1 MSQSENDVR
10 TFSAESFD
18 DYLKVVSGFQ
28 QMAFAEIR
36 DAGHPFFLF
45 RGHKAN
51 RALKASIDGFGN
63 PKKTIH
69 VDRTMFLRFKEKCSF
84 PQPYND
90 WDMLS
95 LARHFSLPSRYLDWT
110 SNSLVAL
117 WFAIY
122 HSNEKT
128 SRYDSNAAAS
138 SDVWVLKTTMLDFVD
153 IDKQDDPFPIS
164 HGKTCIFKPT
174 ELEHRIK
181 NQNSFM
187 MRQVYEYKDPTGART
202 GRPEDMEIKAVDK
215 NPIYFN
221 RLWKISV
228 AQHAF
233 DEMDKRLQE
242 YGITEEYLFP
252 KNALFDHAGIM
263 GIVKAVRDE
272 VEKSSNHKKVENETK

>member
-36 DAGHPFFLF
+36 DAGHPLFLF

-51 RALKASIDGFGN
+51 HVLKASIDGFGN

-117 WFAIY
+117 WFAIH

-128 SRYDSNAAAS
+128 SRYGIITAAS

-187 MRQVYEYKDPTGART
+187 MRQVYEYKNPKGART

-215 NPIYFN
+215 NPIYRN

-228 AQHAF
+228 AQHALGKM
-233 DEMDKRLQE
+233 DERLQE
-242 YGITEEYLFP
+242 YGITEAYLFP
-252 KNALFDHAGIM
+252 KSVLLNHARIAK
-263 GIVKAVRDE
+263 IVKNVESEFQTSSVHEGGNDE
-272 VEKSSNHKKVENETK
+272 SK